1 MSGLP
6 QKFSSGHWTTVA
18 KNAICVNIW
27 LNFDLVYYSIFP
39 N

>member
-6 QKFSSGHWTTVA
+6 QKFSSGHWATVA

-27 LNFDLVYYSIFP
+27 LNFENCVPFQ
-39 N
+39 